1 MWHSLLGGVS
11 AAVLTPRADTDS
23 VAEGQFRQSLYFLL
37 ARGIRSFA
45 LNGATGEFC
54 LTTPA
59 QLERLL
65 AHASVITDFNGQF
78 VVGIGTPGY
87 TASIELGR
95 MAADAGAKAVLL
107 PMPYFFPY
115 EQADLRTF
123 VTRVADALSIPVLL
137 YNLPQFT
144 SGLAPQTSLA
154 LIREH
159 QNVVGIKDSS
169 GSLDTLRLLTAE
181 GVDCCRIVGS
191 DSVLGRALEAGVCD
205 GVVSGVASV
214 LPELIQRVFDIG
226 ISAPGSVEFQTA
238 NDSLEA
244 FIEEINRL
252 PVPWGLKVI
261 SEERQLGPA
270 TFAIPVAPERRQQM
284 EHLRTWYRQRS
295 EMLYAATLGTSA
307 GRNQRTE

>member
-1 MWHSLLGGVS
+1 MWHSLLDGVS
-11 AAVLTPRADTDS
+11 AAVLTPRTGTDS
-23 VAEGQFRQSLYFLL
+23 VVEEQFRQSLDFLL

-54 LTTPA
+54 LTTPG
-59 QLERLL
+59 QLERIL
-65 AHASVITDFNGQF
+65 ANTSAITALDGQF

-87 TASIELGR
+87 ASSIELGR
-95 MAADAGAKAVLL
+95 LAADAGAKAVLL

-115 EQADLRTF
+115 EQADLRAF

-159 QNVVGIKDSS
+159 ENVAGIKDSS

-191 DSVLGRALEAGVCD
+191 DSALGPALEEGVSD
-205 GVVSGVASV
+205 GVVSGVACV
-214 LPELIQRVFDIG
+214 LPELIQRVFEAG
-226 ISAPGSVEFQTA
+226 ISAPESIEFRTA
-238 NDSLEA
+238 NDHLGA
-244 FIEEINRL
+244 FIEEINLL
-252 PVPWGLKVI
+252 PVPWGLKVV

-270 TFAIPVAPERRQQM
+270 TFAVPVAPERQQQM
-284 EHLRTWYRQRS
+284 EQLRTWYRQRS
-295 EMLYAATLGTSA
+295 QVLCATTC
-307 GRNQRTE
+307 

>member
-1 MWHSLLGGVS
+1 MWHSLLNGVS
-11 AAVLTPRADTDS
+11 AAVLTPRTDTDA
-23 VAEGQFRQSLYFLL
+23 VAEVQFRHNLYFLL

-54 LTTPA
+54 LTSPA

-65 AHASVITDFNGQF
+65 ANASPITDFDGQF

-87 TASIELGR
+87 TTSVELGR

-115 EQADLRTF
+115 EQADLRAF

-144 SGLAPQTSLA
+144 SAIAPQTSLQ

-159 QNVVGIKDSS
+159 GNIVGIKDSS
-169 GSLDTLRLLTAE
+169 GSLETLRLLTAE

-191 DSVLGRALEAGVCD
+191 DTALGRALEEGVCD
-205 GVVSGVASV
+205 GVVSGVACV
-214 LPELIQRVFDIG
+214 LPELIQRVFAAG
-226 ISAPGSVEFQTA
+226 ISAPGSVEFKAA
-238 NDSLEA
+238 NDHLEA
-244 FIEEINRL
+244 LIEEINVL
-252 PVPWGLKVI
+252 PVPWGLKVV

-270 TFAIPVAPERRQQM
+270 KFALPIAPERQLQIAQ
-284 EHLRTWYRQRS
+284 LRAWFRQRS
-295 EMLYAATLGTSA
+295 QILSEASF
-307 GRNQRTE
+307 

>member
-1 MWHSLLGGVS
+1 MWHSLLDGVS
-11 AAVLTPRADTDS
+11 AAVLTPRTDTDS
-23 VAEGQFRQSLYFLL
+23 VAEEQFRHNLYFLL

-54 LTTPA
+54 LTSPA
-59 QLERLL
+59 ELERIL
-65 AHASVITDFNGQF
+65 ANASPITNFDGQF

-87 TASIELGR
+87 TTSVELGR

-115 EQADLRTF
+115 EQSDLRAF

-144 SGLAPQTSLA
+144 SAIAPQTSLQ

-159 QNVVGIKDSS
+159 ENIAGIKDSS
-169 GSLDTLRLLTAE
+169 GSLETLRLLTAE

-191 DSVLGRALEAGVCD
+191 DTALGRALEEGVCD
-205 GVVSGVASV
+205 GVVSGVACV
-214 LPELIQRVFDIG
+214 LPELIQRVFAGG
-226 ISAPGSVEFQTA
+226 ISAP
-238 NDSLEA
+238 DSLEFRA
-244 FIEEINRL
+244 ANDHLEALIEEINVL
-252 PVPWGLKVI
+252 PVPWGLKVV

-270 TFAIPVAPERRQQM
+270 KFALPIAPERQLQIAQ
-284 EHLRTWYRQRS
+284 LRTWFRQRS
-295 EMLYAATLGTSA
+295 QILSTATF
-307 GRNQRTE
+307 

>member
-1 MWHSLLGGVS
+1 MRHSLLHGVS
-11 AAVLTPRADTDS
+11 AAVLTPRTDLHS
-23 VAEGQFRQSLYFLL
+23 LAEEQFRKSLDFLL

-59 QLERLL
+59 QLERIL
-65 AHASVITDFNGQF
+65 ANTAAITDSNGQF
-78 VVGIGTPGY
+78 VVGIGAPEY
-87 TASIELGR
+87 TTSIELGR
-95 MAADAGAKAVLL
+95 MAADAGAKAVML

-115 EQADLRTF
+115 EQADLRAF
-123 VTRVADALSIPVLL
+123 VTGVADALSIPVLL

-159 QNVVGIKDSS
+159 ENIAGIKDSS

-191 DSVLGRALEAGVCD
+191 DSALGRALEEGVCD
-205 GVVSGVASV
+205 GVVSGVACV
-214 LPELIQRVFDIG
+214 LPELIERVFEAG
-226 ISAPGSVEFQTA
+226 ISAPSSADFRAA
-238 NDSLEA
+238 NGQLEA
-244 FIEEINRL
+244 FIEEINPL

-261 SEERQLGPA
+261 AEERQLGPA
-270 TFAIPVAPERRQQM
+270 RFATPVAPERQQQM
-284 EHLRTWYRQRS
+284 EHLRAWYRQRS
-295 EMLYAATLGTSA
+295 QVLSATMF
-307 GRNQRTE
+307 

>member
-1 MWHSLLGGVS
+1 MWHSLLDGVS
-11 AAVLTPRADTDS
+11 AAVLTPRTDTDA
-23 VAEGQFRQSLYFLL
+23 VAENQFRHNLYFLL

-54 LTTPA
+54 LTSPA
-59 QLERLL
+59 QLERIL
-65 AHASVITDFNGQF
+65 ANASPITDFDGQF

-87 TASIELGR
+87 TTSVELGR

-115 EQADLRTF
+115 EQADLRAF

-144 SGLAPQTSLA
+144 SAIAPQTSLQ

-159 QNVVGIKDSS
+159 ENIAGIKDSS
-169 GSLDTLRLLTAE
+169 GSLETLRLLTAE

-191 DSVLGRALEAGVCD
+191 DGALGRALEEGVCD
-205 GVVSGVASV
+205 GVVSGVACV
-214 LPELIQRVFDIG
+214 LPELIQRVFAAG
-226 ISAPGSVEFQTA
+226 VSAPGSVEFRAA
-238 NDSLEA
+238 NDHLEA
-244 FIEEINRL
+244 LIEEINVL
-252 PVPWGLKVI
+252 PVPWGLKVV

-270 TFAIPVAPERRQQM
+270 KFALPIAPERQLQIAQ
-284 EHLRTWYRQRS
+284 LRTWFRQRS
-295 EMLYAATLGTSA
+295 QILSTATF
-307 GRNQRTE
+307 

>member
-1 MWHSLLGGVS
+1 MSHPLLPGVS
-11 AAVLTPRADTDS
+11 AAVLTPRTDTDS
-23 VAEGQFRQSLYFLL
+23 LAERQFRQSLDFLL

-59 QLERLL
+59 QLGRIL
-65 AHASVITDFNGQF
+65 ANASAITEANGQF
-78 VVGIGTPGY
+78 VVGIGTPGSR
-87 TASIELGR
+87 TSIELGR

-107 PMPYFFPY
+107 PMPYFFSY
-115 EQADLRTF
+115 EQADLRAF
-123 VTRVADALSIPVLL
+123 VTCVADALPVPVLL

-159 QNVVGIKDSS
+159 ENVAGIKDSS
-169 GSLDTLRLLTAE
+169 GSPDTLRLLTAE

-191 DSVLGRALEAGVCD
+191 DSALATALEEGISD
-205 GVVSGVASV
+205 GVVSGVACV
-214 LPELIQRVFDIG
+214 LPELIQRVVEAG
-226 ISAPGSVEFQTA
+226 ISAPGSAEFQA
-238 NDSLEA
+238 AHGHLNA

-252 PVPWGLKVI
+252 PVPWGLKVVA
-261 SEERQLGPA
+261 EERQLGPA
-270 TFAIPVAPERRQQM
+270 TFAVPVAPERQQQM

-295 EMLYAATLGTSA
+295 QMLSATTS
-307 GRNQRTE
+307 

>member
-1 MWHSLLGGVS
+1 MRHSLLHGVS
-11 AAVLTPRADTDS
+11 AAVLTPRTDLHS
-23 VAEGQFRQSLYFLL
+23 LAEAQFRKSLDFLL

-59 QLERLL
+59 QLERIL
-65 AHASVITDFNGQF
+65 ANTPVITDSNGQF
-78 VVGIGTPGY
+78 VVGIGAPGY
-87 TASIELGR
+87 TTSIELGR
-95 MAADAGAKAVLL
+95 MAAEAGAKAVML

-115 EQADLRTF
+115 EQADLRAF
-123 VTRVADALSIPVLL
+123 VTGVADALSIPVLL

-159 QNVVGIKDSS
+159 GNIAGIKDSS

-191 DSVLGRALEAGVCD
+191 DSALGRALEEGVCD
-205 GVVSGVASV
+205 GVVSGVACV
-214 LPELIQRVFDIG
+214 LPELIERVFQAG
-226 ISAPGSVEFQTA
+226 ISAPGSAEFRAA
-238 NDSLEA
+238 NGQLEA
-244 FIEEINRL
+244 FIEEINPL

-261 SEERQLGPA
+261 AEERQLGPA
-270 TFAIPVAPERRQQM
+270 RFAMPVAPERQQQM
-284 EHLRTWYRQRS
+284 EHLRNWYRQQS
-295 EMLYAATLGTSA
+295 QMLCATMF
-307 GRNQRTE
+307 

>member
-1 MWHSLLGGVS
+1 MWHSLLNGVS
-11 AAVLTPRADTDS
+11 AAVLTPRTDTDS
-23 VAEGQFRQSLYFLL
+23 VAENQFRHNLYFLL

-54 LTTPA
+54 LTSPA
-59 QLERLL
+59 QLERIL
-65 AHASVITDFNGQF
+65 ANASPITDFDGQF

-87 TASIELGR
+87 TTSVELGR

-115 EQADLRTF
+115 EQADLRAF

-144 SGLAPQTSLA
+144 SAIAPQTSLQ

-159 QNVVGIKDSS
+159 ENIAGIKDSS
-169 GSLDTLRLLTAE
+169 GSLETLRLLTAE

-191 DSVLGRALEAGVCD
+191 DGALGGALKEGVCD
-205 GVVSGVASV
+205 GVVSGVACV
-214 LPELIQRVFDIG
+214 LPELIQRVFAAG
-226 ISAPGSVEFQTA
+226 ISAPGSVEFRAA
-238 NDSLEA
+238 NDHLEA
-244 FIEEINRL
+244 LIEEINVL
-252 PVPWGLKVI
+252 PVPWGLKVV

-270 TFAIPVAPERRQQM
+270 KFALPIAPERQLQIAQ
-284 EHLRTWYRQRS
+284 LRTWFRQRS
-295 EMLYAATLGTSA
+295 QILSTATF
-307 GRNQRTE
+307 

>member
-1 MWHSLLGGVS
+1 MWHSLLDGVS
-11 AAVLTPRADTDS
+11 AAVLTPRTDTDS
-23 VAEGQFRQSLYFLL
+23 VAEEQFRHNLYFLL

-54 LTTPA
+54 LTSPA
-59 QLERLL
+59 ELERIL
-65 AHASVITDFNGQF
+65 ANASPITNFDGQF

-87 TASIELGR
+87 TTSVELGR

-115 EQADLRTF
+115 EQSDLRAF

-144 SGLAPQTSLA
+144 SAIAPQTSLQ

-159 QNVVGIKDSS
+159 ENIAGIKDSS
-169 GSLDTLRLLTAE
+169 GSLETLRLLTAE

-191 DSVLGRALEAGVCD
+191 DTALGRALEEGVCD
-205 GVVSGVASV
+205 GVVSGVACV
-214 LPELIQRVFDIG
+214 LPELIQRVFAGG
-226 ISAPGSVEFQTA
+226 ISAP
-238 NDSLEA
+238 DSLEFRA
-244 FIEEINRL
+244 ANDHLEALIEEINVL
-252 PVPWGLKVI
+252 PVPWGLKVV

-270 TFAIPVAPERRQQM
+270 KFALPIAPERQLQIAQ
-284 EHLRTWYRQRS
+284 LRTWFQQRS
-295 EMLYAATLGTSA
+295 QILSTATF
-307 GRNQRTE
+307 

>member
-1 MWHSLLGGVS
+1 MWHSLLDGVS
-11 AAVLTPRADTDS
+11 AAVLTPRTETDS
-23 VAEGQFRQSLYFLL
+23 LAEQQFRQSLDFLL

-59 QLERLL
+59 QLERIL
-65 AHASVITDFNGQF
+65 ANASAITAVNGQF

-87 TASIELGR
+87 AASIELGR

-115 EQADLRTF
+115 EQSDLRAF
-123 VTRVADALSIPVLL
+123 VTRVADASPIPVLL

-154 LIREH
+154 MIREH
-159 QNVVGIKDSS
+159 ENVAGIKDSS

-191 DSVLGRALEAGVCD
+191 DSALGPALEEGVSD
-205 GVVSGVASV
+205 GVVSGVACV
-214 LPELIQRVFDIG
+214 LPELIQRVFEAG
-226 ISAPGSVEFQTA
+226 ISAPGGVKFRAA
-238 NDSLEA
+238 NDHLEA
-244 FIEEINRL
+244 FIEEINLL
-252 PVPWGLKVI
+252 PVPWGLKVV

-270 TFAIPVAPERRQQM
+270 TFAVPVAPERQQQM
-284 EHLRTWYRQRS
+284 QQLRRWYRQRS
-295 EMLYAATLGTSA
+295 QVLCATTC
-307 GRNQRTE
+307 

>member
-1 MWHSLLGGVS
+1 MWHSLLNGVS
-11 AAVLTPRADTDS
+11 AAVLTPRTDTDS
-23 VAEGQFRQSLYFLL
+23 VAENQFRHNLYFLL

-54 LTTPA
+54 LTSPA
-59 QLERLL
+59 QLERIL
-65 AHASVITDFNGQF
+65 ANASPITDFDGQF

-87 TASIELGR
+87 TTSVELGR

-115 EQADLRTF
+115 EQADLRAF

-144 SGLAPQTSLA
+144 SAIAPQTSLQ

-159 QNVVGIKDSS
+159 ENIAGIKDSS
-169 GSLDTLRLLTAE
+169 GSLETLRLLTAE

-191 DSVLGRALEAGVCD
+191 DGALGRALEEGVCD
-205 GVVSGVASV
+205 GVVSGVACV
-214 LPELIQRVFDIG
+214 LPELIQRVFAAG
-226 ISAPGSVEFQTA
+226 VSAPGSVEFRAA
-238 NDSLEA
+238 NDHLEA
-244 FIEEINRL
+244 LIEEINVL
-252 PVPWGLKVI
+252 PVPWGLKVV

-270 TFAIPVAPERRQQM
+270 KFALPIAPERQLQIAQ
-284 EHLRTWYRQRS
+284 LRTWFRQRS
-295 EMLYAATLGTSA
+295 QILSTATF
-307 GRNQRTE
+307 

>member
-1 MWHSLLGGVS
+1 MWHSLLDGVS
-11 AAVLTPRADTDS
+11 AAVLTPRTDTDS
-23 VAEGQFRQSLYFLL
+23 VAEDQFRHNLYFLL

-54 LTTPA
+54 LTSPA
-59 QLERLL
+59 QLERIL
-65 AHASVITDFNGQF
+65 ANASPITHFDGQF

-87 TASIELGR
+87 TTSVELGR

-115 EQADLRTF
+115 EQSDLRAF

-144 SGLAPQTSLA
+144 SAIAPQTSLQ

-159 QNVVGIKDSS
+159 ENIAGIKDSS
-169 GSLDTLRLLTAE
+169 GSLETLRLLTAE

-191 DSVLGRALEAGVCD
+191 DTALGRALEEGVCD
-205 GVVSGVASV
+205 GVVSGVACV
-214 LPELIQRVFDIG
+214 LPELIQRVFAAG
-226 ISAPGSVEFQTA
+226 ISAPESVEFRAA
-238 NDSLEA
+238 NDHLEA
-244 FIEEINRL
+244 LIEEINVL
-252 PVPWGLKVI
+252 PVPWGLKVV

-270 TFAIPVAPERRQQM
+270 KFALPIAPERQLQIAQ
-284 EHLRTWYRQRS
+284 LRTWFRQRS
-295 EMLYAATLGTSA
+295 QILSTATF
-307 GRNQRTE
+307 

>member
-1 MWHSLLGGVS
+1 MWHSLLDGVS
-11 AAVLTPRADTDS
+11 AAVLTPRTDTDA
-23 VAEGQFRQSLYFLL
+23 VAEVQFRHSLDFLL

-54 LTTPA
+54 LTSPA
-59 QLERLL
+59 QLERIL
-65 AHASVITDFNGQF
+65 ANASPITDFDGQF

-87 TASIELGR
+87 TASVELGR

-115 EQADLRTF
+115 EQADLRAF
-123 VTRVADALSIPVLL
+123 VSRVADALSIPVLL

-144 SGLAPQTSLA
+144 SAIAPQTSLQ

-159 QNVVGIKDSS
+159 GNIAGIKDSS

-191 DSVLGRALEAGVCD
+191 DTALGRALEEGVCD
-205 GVVSGVASV
+205 GVVSGVACV
-214 LPELIQRVFDIG
+214 LPELIQRVFAAG
-226 ISAPGSVEFQTA
+226 VSAPDSVEFRAA
-238 NDSLEA
+238 NDHLEA
-244 FIEEINRL
+244 LIEEINVL
-252 PVPWGLKVI
+252 PVPWGLKVV

-270 TFAIPVAPERRQQM
+270 KFALPIAPERQLQIAQ
-284 EHLRTWYRQRS
+284 LRTWFRQRS
-295 EMLYAATLGTSA
+295 QILSTATF
-307 GRNQRTE
+307 

>member
-1 MWHSLLGGVS
+1 MWHSLLDGVS
-11 AAVLTPRADTDS
+11 AAVLTPRTDTDA
-23 VAEGQFRQSLYFLL
+23 VAEVQFRHNLYFLL

-54 LTTPA
+54 LTSPA
-59 QLERLL
+59 QLERIL
-65 AHASVITDFNGQF
+65 ANASPITDFDGQF

-87 TASIELGR
+87 TTSVELGR

-115 EQADLRTF
+115 EQADLRAF

-144 SGLAPQTSLA
+144 SAIAPQTSLQ

-159 QNVVGIKDSS
+159 ENIAGIKDSS
-169 GSLDTLRLLTAE
+169 GSLETLRLLTAE

-191 DSVLGRALEAGVCD
+191 DGALGRALKEGVCD
-205 GVVSGVASV
+205 GVVSGVACV
-214 LPELIQRVFDIG
+214 LPELIQRVFAAG
-226 ISAPGSVEFQTA
+226 VSAPGSVEFRAA
-238 NDSLEA
+238 NDHLEA
-244 FIEEINRL
+244 LIEEINVL
-252 PVPWGLKVI
+252 PVPWGLKVV

-270 TFAIPVAPERRQQM
+270 KFALPIAPERQLQIAQ
-284 EHLRTWYRQRS
+284 LRTWFRQRS
-295 EMLYAATLGTSA
+295 QILSTATF
-307 GRNQRTE
+307 